1 MLIGFEDKFM
11 DAQARIISL
20 CIELLETSNISAD
33 KIYVYFFQ
41 NEAQDFINA
50 FFEKDKKIYSLN
62 EWFSYEEIDEFFD
75 CGIEDVENIID
86 ICNTYESKCPNVFKL
101 IYNIK
106 TKAFDSNYEYEDIIS
121 EKDCDLIDEFEK
133 WKKICRDNLT
143 KY

>member
-33 KIYVYFFQ
+33 KIYVYIFQ

-62 EWFSYEEIDEFFD
+62 EWFSYEEIDKFFD

-86 ICNTYESKCPNVFKL
+86 ICNTYKSKCPKVFKL
-101 IYNIK
+101 IFNIK
-106 TKAFDSNYEYEDIIS
+106 TKAFDSNYDYEDIIS
-121 EKDCDLIDEFEK
+121 EKDCDLVDEFEK
-133 WKKICRDNLT
+133 WKKICIDNLT
-143 KY
+143 E